1 MTSNH
6 IEYSDALDLVE
17 LADGSI
23 CVKSNCYLK
32 EGDLVA
38 TIPKQACLTIRTSG
52 AAAMIEA
59 AGLDGCLGLCVAV
72 MYERSLG
79 SESPWAGYLQ
89 ILPFSEPLPLLWTL
103 DEVDSLLRG
112 TELHKVWFRFTLLGF
127 DGVVVCVV
135 FAVWK
140 VCDYCYVVLSVA

>member
-1 MTSNH
+1 MTANH
-6 IEYSDALDLVE
+6 IKYSDALDLVE
-17 LADGSI
+17 LEDGSI
-23 CVKSNCYLK
+23 CVKSNCDLK
-32 EGDLVA
+32 EGDLAA

-59 AGLDGCLGLCVAV
+59 AGLDGYLGLCVAV

-89 ILPFSEPLPLLWTL
+89 ILPLSESLPLLWTL

-112 TELHKVWFRFTLLGF
+112 TELHK
-127 DGVVVCVV
+127 
-135 FAVWK
+135 A
-140 VCDYCYVVLSVA
+140 DY